1 MASEQASQRAF
12 IGVSALLFAAGGCVT
27 HRPPELRVAL
37 SAALAQQEK
46 NFATGSRLE
55 Q

>member
-27 HRPPELRVAL
+27 HRPPELRPPCPL
-37 SAALAQQEK
+37 LWRSKRRISRQAAV
-46 NFATGSRLE
+46 
-55 Q
+55 